1 MYNYL
6 DQAKVKAHF
15 EQNPLSTTAIN
26 ILKSDAVTNVLSFSE
41 DFDVCFSEVYDYLM
55 NTNINADDFYG
66 SFESFYESFESTFG
80 VELTPIEQLEGNT
93 PDYLVHL
100 ISEDFESAL
109 RTLKVIIAEREIG

>member
-15 EQNPLSTTAIN
+15 EENPLSTTAIK
-26 ILKSDAVTNVLSFSE
+26 ILKSDAVTNVLSFSG
-41 DFDVCFSEVYDYLM
+41 DRDVCFSEVYDYLM
-55 NTNINADDFYG
+55 NTNVDADDFD
-66 SFESFYESFESTFG
+66 ESFESAFG
-80 VELTPIEQLEGNT
+80 EELTPIEQLEGNT

-100 ISEDFESAL
+100 ISKEFESAL